1 MYISDLTY
9 HYTSIPY
16 IIEIMDIG
24 TVEDVNKSVFRYILG
39 YPKTLAL
46 FIALSLALEAIGI
59 RGNYGE
65 EFIILPILVAVLAIF
80 WIQYKIRR
88 EFMRQFASRNGYQ
101 YRVSGSSDEYNGAL
115 FDKGRAKSV
124 SDVVTG
130 IYEGRP
136 IEFFFYQYTEG
147 SGKESHTYYFTVVKI
162 EYGGAVPSIVVE
174 KKSVFNTIG
183 LARGNQKKLNLGKG
197 FDDYF
202 TVYVP
207 EDFEIETFEIFTPEI
222 MQMILDRGKEFSFE
236 FIGNKLYVYKQ
247 SITTKRIVL
256 DSLLSFTK
264 EIIATLGPRLARL
277 HDDVE
282 AITAATEK
290 TARH

>member
-1 MYISDLTY
+1 
-9 HYTSIPY
+9 
-16 IIEIMDIG
+16 MDID
-24 TVEDVNKSVFRYILG
+24 TVEDVNKSVVRYILG

-46 FIALSLALEAIGI
+46 FIVLSLAFEIVCI
-59 RGNYGE
+59 RGNYSE
-65 EFIILPILVAVLAIF
+65 ELMVLPVLIALLAIF
-80 WIQYKIRR
+80 WIQYKTRR

-101 YRVSGSSDEYNGAL
+101 YRESGEPDEYNWAL
-115 FDKGRAKSV
+115 FDKGHSKSV
-124 SDVVTG
+124 FDVVTG
-130 IYEGRP
+130 TYEGRP
-136 IEFFFYQYTEG
+136 IEFFFYKYTEG

-174 KKSVFNTIG
+174 KKSVFNTIS

-236 FIGNKLYVYKQ
+236 FIGNKLYVYRQ

-256 DSLLSFTK
+256 DSFLSFTK
-264 EIIATLGPRLARL
+264 DIIATLGPRLARL

-282 AITAATEK
+282 AIMAATEK
-290 TARH
+290 TVRY